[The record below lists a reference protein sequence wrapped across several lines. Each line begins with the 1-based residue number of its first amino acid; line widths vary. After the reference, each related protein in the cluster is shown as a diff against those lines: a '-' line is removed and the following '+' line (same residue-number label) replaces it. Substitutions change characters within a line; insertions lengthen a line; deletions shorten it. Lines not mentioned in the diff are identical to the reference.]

1 MNDQP
6 STARVALK
14 WGLILGVAQII
25 YSIIIFV
32 SDNFGNRALGSVAYV
47 LIIIGIV
54 LAMRDF
60 RTQNGGYMTYG
71 EGLSTGTLTA
81 TISGLLSSL
90 FSVFYMTFIDTG
102 IMERVLDQAREQM
115 EAQGNLSDEKID
127 QAMEITQKFQSPGI
141 LFAFGVLGAAF
152 MGLIF
157 SLIIAAFMRRNK
169 ANPFE

>member
-1 MNDQP
+1 MNDKP

-25 YSIIIFV
+25 FSIIIFV
-32 SDNFGNRALGSVAYV
+32 SDNFGNTALGSIAYV

-54 LAMRDF
+54 LAMREY
-60 RTQNGGYMTYG
+60 RTLNGGYMTYG

-81 TISGLLSSL
+81 AISGLLSSL
-90 FSVFYMTFIDTG
+90 FSVFYMTVIDTG
-102 IMERVLDQAREQM
+102 IMERVLEKSREQM
-115 EAQGNLSDEKID
+115 EAQGNLSDEQIE
-127 QAMEITQKFQSPGI
+127 QAIEVTQKFQSPGI

-152 MGLIF
+152 VGLLF